1 MSFLVEQIAKFFE
14 FIHKFVSAGVHD
26 VGLSYGLTIIAIT
39 ILIKLILLPLNYKS
53 TKSMI
58 KSSEIAPEMKKI
70 QNKYKS
76 NPQKANE
83 EVMKLY
89 KEKGVNPMSGCLPL
103 LIQLPILYALYG
115 VFNSLT
121 GIQGAGFL
129 WLKDLA
135 QPDKLYILPLLA
147 GATTYLTS
155 KVTPTPAVDEAAKKQ
170 TTTMNITMTIMITV
184 MTVPLKSAL
193 GVYWVTSNI
202 IQILQNLLII
212 KMIKKEDN

>member
-1 MSFLVEQIAKFFE
+1 
-14 FIHKFVSAGVHD
+14 
-26 VGLSYGLTIIAIT
+26 
-39 ILIKLILLPLNYKS
+39 
-53 TKSMI
+53 MI

-70 QNKYKS
+70 QNKYKN